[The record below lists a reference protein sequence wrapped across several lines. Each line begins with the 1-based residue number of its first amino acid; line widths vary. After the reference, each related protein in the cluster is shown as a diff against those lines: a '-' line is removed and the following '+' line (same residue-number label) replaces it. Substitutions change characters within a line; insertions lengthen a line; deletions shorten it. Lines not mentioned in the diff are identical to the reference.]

1 MDLRMFADSP
11 ARRLP
16 TYAGRPLMG
25 GANPLRI
32 IIIYLRGAAPV
43 WLITKPRDPQGLE
56 ALHPLVD
63 EAAADTHGARDVRD
77 GSPFCHEQDDSAPS
91 G

>member
-1 MDLRMFADSP
+1 MLDDAP

-16 TYAGRPLMG
+16 TYAGGSLNG
-25 GANPLRI
+25 AANPLRI
-32 IIIYLRGAAPV
+32 IIRDLRGTAPAG
-43 WLITKPRDPQGLE
+43 LITQPRDPQCLE

-77 GSPFCHEQDDSAPS
+77 GCSL
-91 G
+91 

>member
-1 MDLRMFADSP
+1 MDLRMFADYP

-16 TYAGRPLMG
+16 INAEWSLSDD
-25 GANPLRI
+25 ADPLRI
-32 IIIYLRGAAPV
+32 IIRDLRGTAPTG
-43 WLITKPRDPQGLE
+43 LITQPRDPQCLE

-77 GSPFCHEQDDSAPS
+77 GCSL
-91 G
+91 